1 MEDDYYKILGL
12 DKSASKE
19 EIKKTYRKL
28 ALKYHPDRNPGDK
41 KAEERFK
48 KISEAYAVL
57 SDPEKKKQYDAFG
70 SQAFSQKFS
79 QEDIFRNF
87 DFSSIFRDLG
97 FGGGGG
103 NYTHIFRGGQQQ
115 GRDPFSD
122 IFGGSQQ
129 YRQQPRAQRGNDLE
143 YKLSITLEEVYN
155 GAEKRLSFRK
165 GEQTEE
171 IQFKIQ
177 KGINSG
183 QKLRLAGKGNPGVYG
198 GPNGDLYIQIDVLP
212 HMLFAR
218 EENDIIFNKSISFT
232 EAVLGTSI
240 SIPTLSGSTKKIK
253 VPAHTQNNTK
263 IRMKGFGLPF
273 FKKSEKG
280 DQYVR
285 IIIDIPKQLTDEQ
298 LELVKKLS
306 KSGI

>member
-1 MEDDYYKILGL
+1 MEDNYYKILGL
-12 DKSASKE
+12 KKSASKE

-41 KAEERFK
+41 EAEERFK

-57 SDPEKKKQYDAFG
+57 SDPEKKKQYDSYG

-97 FGGGGG
+97 FGGGDF
-103 NYTHIFRGGQQQ
+103 THIFRGGQQQ

-122 IFGGSQQ
+122 IYGGRQQ

-155 GAEKRLSFRK
+155 GADKRLSFRK

-171 IQFKIQ
+171 IQFKVP
-177 KGINSG
+177 KGITPG

-212 HMLFAR
+212 HIVFAR
-218 EENDIIFNKSISFT
+218 EGNDVIFNKSISFT

-253 VPAHTQNNTK
+253 VPPHTKNNTK
-263 IRMKGFGLPF
+263 IRMKGFGLPY

-285 IIIDIPKQLTDEQ
+285 IIIDIPKKLTEEQ